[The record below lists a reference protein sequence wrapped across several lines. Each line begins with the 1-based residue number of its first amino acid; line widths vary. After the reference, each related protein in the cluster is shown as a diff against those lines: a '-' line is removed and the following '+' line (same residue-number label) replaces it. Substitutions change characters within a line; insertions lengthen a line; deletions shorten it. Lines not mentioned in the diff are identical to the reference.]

1 MSIES
6 KTWPSS
12 DKAKQFVK
20 DTICIDFFA
29 SPFGAGWTE
38 DSELH
43 DYISRAMATGITG
56 ASMTIAETDNT

>member
-38 DSELH
+38 DNELH
-43 DYISRAMATGITG
+43 DYIGRAMAT
-56 ASMTIAETDNT
+56 